1 MAEPVVADVDE
12 PNWAQHIV
20 AALPPNR
27 HFRLLVANSFLHHQP
42 RTVRSSVHQRSNTR
56 YPDITNSEEYSSHPN
71 QNENQTAIMSWAGT
85 ELADAPLTRC
95 EGLTVCYR
103 LQEECEPCDDAGDDE
118 DG

>member
-1 MAEPVVADVDE
+1 
-12 PNWAQHIV
+12 
-20 AALPPNR
+20 
-27 HFRLLVANSFLHHQP
+27 
-42 RTVRSSVHQRSNTR
+42 
-56 YPDITNSEEYSSHPN
+56 
-71 QNENQTAIMSWAGT
+71 MSWAGT